1 VKILVFG
8 GNGFVGLNIATA
20 LLAHGHAV
28 TLFDRAGLP
37 PASAKDFVRYADRLT
52 AIQGDITDRQTVE
65 DVIAAGYEA
74 IILGA
79 AVTAGPERDA
89 TDPETILQVNLLAQV
104 PILTAARRFG
114 VGRIINLSSASA
126 YGTRAFRNM
135 PLGEES
141 ACDPVSLYAITK
153 FASEKVAARLAVL
166 WECEIISVR
175 LSAAFGPWERM
186 NAVRDTPSPQAQ
198 ILAAMQDGCEAVL
211 VRPGVRDWIY
221 AVDIAEAVTLL
232 IEAERPKHQLYN
244 ISTGVEWS
252 ALKWGQELAALH
264 PGFICR
270 LAEAGEAPTID
281 LHSPA
286 DRAPLSVSRL
296 AQEFGWRARFGC
308 ADSAAD
314 LSMWRTDHRG
324 EA

>member
-1 VKILVFG
+1 
-8 GNGFVGLNIATA
+8 
-20 LLAHGHAV
+20 
-28 TLFDRAGLP
+28 
-37 PASAKDFVRYADRLT
+37 
-52 AIQGDITDRQTVE
+52 
-65 DVIAAGYEA
+65 
-74 IILGA
+74 
-79 AVTAGPERDA
+79 
-89 TDPETILQVNLLAQV
+89 
-104 PILTAARRFG
+104 
-114 VGRIINLSSASA
+114 
-126 YGTRAFRNM
+126 
-135 PLGEES
+135 
-141 ACDPVSLYAITK
+141 
-153 FASEKVAARLAVL
+153 
-166 WECEIISVR
+166 
-175 LSAAFGPWERM
+175 M
-186 NAVRDTPSPQAQ
+186 NEVRDTPSPQAQ
-198 ILAAMQDGCEAVL
+198 ILAAMQGGCEAVL

-314 LSMWRTDHRG
+314 LSMWWTEQRG

>member
-1 VKILVFG
+1 
-8 GNGFVGLNIATA
+8 
-20 LLAHGHAV
+20 
-28 TLFDRAGLP
+28 
-37 PASAKDFVRYADRLT
+37 
-52 AIQGDITDRQTVE
+52 
-65 DVIAAGYEA
+65 
-74 IILGA
+74 
-79 AVTAGPERDA
+79 
-89 TDPETILQVNLLAQV
+89 
-104 PILTAARRFG
+104 
-114 VGRIINLSSASA
+114 
-126 YGTRAFRNM
+126 
-135 PLGEES
+135 
-141 ACDPVSLYAITK
+141 
-153 FASEKVAARLAVL
+153 
-166 WECEIISVR
+166 
-175 LSAAFGPWERM
+175 
-186 NAVRDTPSPQAQ
+186 
-198 ILAAMQDGCEAVL
+198 

-314 LSMWRTDHRG
+314 LSMWRTAHRG